1 MTGPV
6 GIAILAFAVLM
17 AAVRPSLGQVV
28 RVDRIELLDVGLYR
42 AERAGQMGAPGSV
55 AGNINRLTSV
65 TFYERT
71 TRVPARIGIR
81 FGVRF
86 DLIGE
91 PARAVVP
98 LRAIW
103 RFPAPGLRDPK
114 GGKTYTQS
122 VEEFSSPIGEP
133 RQRGYGFDNDW
144 ELVPGDWTLEILHG
158 QNRLLTQTFTV
169 YRP

>member
-1 MTGPV
+1 MTGPL
-6 GIAILAFAVLM
+6 GIAILALAVLM
-17 AAVRPSLGQVV
+17 AVARPSLGQAV

-55 AGNINRLTSV
+55 AGNINRLSSV

-71 TRVPARIGIR
+71 TRVPATVGTR

-103 RFPAPGLRDPK
+103 RFPAPGLREP
-114 GGKTYTQS
+114 GSGKVYTES
-122 VEEFSSPIGEP
+122 VETFASPIGEP
-133 RQRGYGFDNDW
+133 RQRGYGLDEEW

-158 QNRLLTQTFTV
+158 QRRLLAQTFTL